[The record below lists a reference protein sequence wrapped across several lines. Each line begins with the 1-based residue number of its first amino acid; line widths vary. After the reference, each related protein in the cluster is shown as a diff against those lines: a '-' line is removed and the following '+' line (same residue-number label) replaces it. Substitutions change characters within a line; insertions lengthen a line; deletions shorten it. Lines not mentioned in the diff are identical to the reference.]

1 MTDKLHCPFCG
12 AELKKEM
19 AGDIETGRLVCCTKN
34 CPCIDQNLF
43 PDVWELLTTGKKAQE
58 ALKGIEIRVAAIRS
72 CVQSGYTQLGERN
85 RNIFI
90 ALELFKDLIKEI
102 TSITKQEE

>member
-1 MTDKLHCPFCG
+1 MTEKLKCPFCG
-12 AELKKEM
+12 AELQTDNEI
-19 AGDIETGRLVCCTKN
+19 ARLIMWRCHTPGCLLN
-34 CPCIDQNLF
+34 GWHSAEIIQHLID
-43 PDVWELLTTGKKAQE
+43 GKKAQD
-58 ALKGIEIRVAAIRS
+58 ALKGIEISVAAIRG
-72 CVQSGYTQLGERN
+72 CVQDGYTQLGERN

>member
-1 MTDKLHCPFCG
+1 MTDKLKCPFCG

-43 PDVWELLTTGKKAQE
+43 PDVWELLTTGKRAQD
-58 ALKGIEIRVAAIRS
+58 ALKVAI
-72 CVQSGYTQLGERN
+72 N
-85 RNIFI
+85 
-90 ALELFKDLIKEI
+90 ALKYVEKHEEDDYPNDVHYRIDLALRRI